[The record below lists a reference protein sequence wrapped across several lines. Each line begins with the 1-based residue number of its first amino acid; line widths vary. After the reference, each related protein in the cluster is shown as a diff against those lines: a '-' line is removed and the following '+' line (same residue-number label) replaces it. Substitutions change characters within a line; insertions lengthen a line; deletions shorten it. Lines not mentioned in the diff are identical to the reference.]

1 MQLSPLRMKKILL
14 LIISGIFALSAFAQQ
29 RIPSIVVNR
38 TIQQKAAAR
47 NHGTR
52 VKSNQLGARF
62 ANKTTSPGT
71 GGAWYDYAGTISGAG
86 SSLDTGLF
94 ALYMWQDTAAI
105 FADVP
110 DTNYMGYGIPNS
122 SYYYPTSLGVLFNP
136 MDSAWVPSG
145 NFIPPSSGYTI
156 DSVTIKGIYGRPIGA
171 TYTDSIKLTF
181 VYGDGSSTS
190 NMPFSY
196 FNDATLLGWVDA
208 PGGDT
213 SLYFPYMYW
222 DTLLNTATSI
232 PAGIAP
238 ISYTFPLIATD
249 TSVANLF
256 VRTYPVNIVVPD
268 SNFTGMSISFISGAT
283 SFPSF
288 PVKDTIRYTDGSFK
302 YGCFMPVVAAIHD
315 TGTWL
320 YPPVTGV
327 TSPTIKI
334 TDDFAPGYFKIEGTY
349 DFLDSI
355 YLPDWFSPSI
365 GSTPLQT
372 PDVLFHAYKVGHLET
387 PAANNMANEVTAY
400 PNPANNKVTISYRL
414 TSTADVTVSLTDML
428 GQIVNEQRINS
439 VSGGKVV
446 INTAGL
452 SQGVYFYTITANG
465 QRNTGRVVVVH

>member
-94 ALYMWQDTAAI
+94 ALYIWQDTAAI

-110 DTNYMGYGIPNS
+110 DTNYIGYGIPDS

-156 DSVTIKGIYGRPIGA
+156 DSVTIIGIYGRPIGV

-196 FNDATLLGWVDA
+196 FNDNVYISLLGYPA
-208 PGGDT
+208 GD
-213 SLYFPYMYW
+213 SSIYFPEILW
-222 DTLLNTATSI
+222 DSLLNTATGGTT
-232 PAGIAP
+232 GIAP
-238 ISYTFPLIATD
+238 ITYTFPLTAAD

-256 VRTYPVNIVVPD
+256 MRTYPINIVVPD

-283 SFPSF
+283 SFPAF
-288 PVKDTIRYTDGSFK
+288 PLKDTIRYADGLFK
-302 YGCFMPVVAAIHD
+302 YGCFMPVVASIHD

-334 TDDFAPGYFKIEGTY
+334 TDDFTPGYFKIERVDDY
-349 DFLDSI
+349 FDSS
-355 YLPDWFSPSI
+355 YLPDWFSPSF

-372 PDVLFHAYKVGHLET
+372 PDVLFHAYRVGHLEAPT
-387 PAANNMANEVTAY
+387 ANSIANKVTAY
-400 PNPANNKVTISYRL
+400 PNPASNEVTITYQL
-414 TSTADVTVSLTDML
+414 NNTDDVTVSVTDIL
-428 GQIVNEQRINS
+428 GQVVNEQRINS
-439 VSGGKVV
+439 VSGGNVV
-446 INTAGL
+446 VNTALL
-452 SQGVYFYTITANG
+452 SQGVYFYTVTANG
-465 QRNTGRVVVVH
+465 QRNTGRIVVVH